1 MTQQRLCKSKKR
13 LFPAAMELVQ
23 RGDFSVRFQLD
34 ELKCPRGRDHCDPRE
49 KCLGMH
55 GENRQR
61 IEEIKDRL
69 FRAGFVRLEEIR

>member
-1 MTQQRLCKSKKR
+1 
-13 LFPAAMELVQ
+13 MELVR
-23 RGDFSVRFQLD
+23 RGDFEVRLRLD
-34 ELKCPRGRDHCDPRE
+34 ELRCPRGRDHCDPDQR
-49 KCLGMH
+49 CLGMH